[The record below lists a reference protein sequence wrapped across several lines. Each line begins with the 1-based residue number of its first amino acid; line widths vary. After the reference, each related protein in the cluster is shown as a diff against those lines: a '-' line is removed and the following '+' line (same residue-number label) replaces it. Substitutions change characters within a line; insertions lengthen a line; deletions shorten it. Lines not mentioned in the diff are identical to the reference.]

1 MIKNIK
7 YKKNINLDIVKN
19 LLLFRIKQNY
29 LNNKIHKVN
38 YYSKINLNNIIFIES
53 LYYDN
58 TILRKQFFLG
68 VCISREKGKMN
79 SSIILRN
86 VLSGYLVDQKFLIFN
101 RLILSL
107 RISKKRKL
115 NIKKN
120 KLFFLKNLPFL
131 FRINKFVLNE
141 TFFYLKQNKKNKKI
155 K

>member
-1 MIKNIK
+1 MTKNF
-7 YKKNINLDIVKN
+7 NINLVKN
-19 LLLFRIKQNY
+19 LLLYREKENY
-29 LNNKIHKVN
+29 LNNK
-38 YYSKINLNNIIFIES
+38 YYEIKYLSNFRPGNVVFVES
-53 LYYDN
+53 FYYDN
-58 TILRKQFFLG
+58 TNLRKQFFLG
-68 VCISREKGKMN
+68 VCISREKGLFN

-115 NIKKN
+115 NVKKN
-120 KLFFLKNLPFL
+120 KLFFLTNLPFL

-141 TFFYLKQNKKNKKI
+141 TFYYLKKNKK